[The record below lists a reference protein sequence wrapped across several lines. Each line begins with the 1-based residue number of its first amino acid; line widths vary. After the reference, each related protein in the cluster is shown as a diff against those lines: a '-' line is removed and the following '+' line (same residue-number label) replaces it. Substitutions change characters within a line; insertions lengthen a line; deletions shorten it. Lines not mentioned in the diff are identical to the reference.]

1 MDGLTATRILKSDE
15 RTRSIPVVALT
26 AHAMNGDEVAAMNA
40 GCDAYLTKPIDR
52 GRFFGTLKSLI

>member
-1 MDGLTATRILKSDE
+1 
-15 RTRSIPVVALT
+15 
-26 AHAMNGDEVAAMNA
+26 MNGDEVAAMNA